1 MKNNS
6 TIHSDF
12 WMDDFD
18 FEEFENQDDTAR
30 LIRMNMTRRAI
41 SNFVNI
47 LTGKSIPVI
56 YNDADANMTDGKTV
70 YLSADIDNP
79 EDFDTMVGL
88 ALHEGSHVALT
99 DFRVVTDIWQNVPR
113 ELYDIAGP
121 KGFSKMEVVE
131 FLKNVHNVVE
141 DRFIDNYVYQTA
153 PGYRGYYL
161 ALYEKYFHSKHVD
174 SMLKSQLYRSKTV
187 QSYDARLINIVNR
200 NTDLDALPG
209 FRDIANVLDL
219 KNIGRLT
226 TTKDRFDVAVEV
238 CKIIYANVDTQD
250 QQKEENAA
258 SDQSGSNV
266 IVIVDGG
273 SDSGSDGSDASG
285 SNASN
290 VFGGIESTCSNSS
303 AAQSN
308 EETTKKKNE
317 QSGISQSKR
326 NLIEKAL
333 NKQKVFIL
341 GQIKKRKV
349 TDREAK
355 ILGDLEKAGVTIVNV
370 GTKMDDSSPITS
382 GVECVVVK
390 SLTKELLMSDQ
401 FPCSRFDLAG
411 NPDPDTLA
419 AVNRGIQ
426 LGNLLGKRLSVRSEV
441 NVTKYMRKSMGKID
455 RRVLA
460 ELGIDNENVFYRNEV
475 DQYKNAYLHL
485 SIDASSSMVGD
496 KWRKTITAA
505 TAICKAASM
514 INNLK
519 VSVSIRATSRGNSL
533 PYIAM
538 VYDSTKDSF
547 AKVRNMFPYLVAN
560 GSTPEGLCFEAIM
573 DMLRDKEEN
582 EDCYFVNFSDGEPC
596 YSYHKNNT
604 YINYSYQNG
613 ANHTRKQVNE
623 IRKKGY
629 TVLSYYIGN
638 RNENAQ
644 SQPHFKMMYGQ
655 DARYIDVTNI
665 VSVAKTLNDMFLSS
679 TSKI

>member
-1 MKNNS
+1 
-6 TIHSDF
+6 
-12 WMDDFD
+12 
-18 FEEFENQDDTAR
+18 
-30 LIRMNMTRRAI
+30 
-41 SNFVNI
+41 
-47 LTGKSIPVI
+47 
-56 YNDADANMTDGKTV
+56 
-70 YLSADIDNP
+70 
-79 EDFDTMVGL
+79 
-88 ALHEGSHVALT
+88 
-99 DFRVVTDIWQNVPR
+99 
-113 ELYDIAGP
+113 
-121 KGFSKMEVVE
+121 
-131 FLKNVHNVVE
+131 
-141 DRFIDNYVYQTA
+141 
-153 PGYRGYYL
+153 
-161 ALYEKYFHSKHVD
+161 
-174 SMLKSQLYRSKTV
+174 MLKSELYRSKTI
-187 QSYDARLINIVNR
+187 QSYDARLINIANR

-226 TTKDRFDVAVEV
+226 TTKDRFDVAIEV
-238 CKIIYANVDTQD
+238 CKIVYANVDTQD

-273 SDSGSDGSDASG
+273 SDSGSDSGSDVSG

-455 RRVLA
+455 RRVLS
-460 ELGIDNENVFYRNEV
+460 ELGIDNENVFYRNEI
-475 DQYKNAYLHL
+475 DQYKHAYLHL
-485 SIDASSSMVGD
+485 SIDASSSMLGD

-596 YSYHKNNT
+596 YSYSKNGA
-604 YINYSYQNG
+604 YIHYSYQNG

-644 SQPHFKMMYGQ
+644 SQPHFKTMYGQ

>member
-1 MKNNS
+1 M
-6 TIHSDF
+6 
-12 WMDDFD
+12 
-18 FEEFENQDDTAR
+18 
-30 LIRMNMTRRAI
+30 
-41 SNFVNI
+41 
-47 LTGKSIPVI
+47 
-56 YNDADANMTDGKTV
+56 
-70 YLSADIDNP
+70 
-79 EDFDTMVGL
+79 
-88 ALHEGSHVALT
+88 
-99 DFRVVTDIWQNVPR
+99 
-113 ELYDIAGP
+113 
-121 KGFSKMEVVE
+121 
-131 FLKNVHNVVE
+131 
-141 DRFIDNYVYQTA
+141 
-153 PGYRGYYL
+153 
-161 ALYEKYFHSKHVD
+161 
-174 SMLKSQLYRSKTV
+174 
-187 QSYDARLINIVNR
+187 
-200 NTDLDALPG
+200 
-209 FRDIANVLDL
+209 
-219 KNIGRLT
+219 
-226 TTKDRFDVAVEV
+226 
-238 CKIIYANVDTQD
+238 
-250 QQKEENAA
+250 
-258 SDQSGSNV
+258 
-266 IVIVDGG
+266 
-273 SDSGSDGSDASG
+273 SG

-460 ELGIDNENVFYRNEV
+460 ELGIDNENVFYRNEI
-475 DQYKNAYLHL
+475 DQYKHAYLHL
-485 SIDASSSMVGD
+485 SIDASSSMLGD

-644 SQPHFKMMYGQ
+644 SRPHFKMMYGQ

>member
-18 FEEFENQDDTAR
+18 FEEFESQDDTAR

-56 YNDADANMTDGKTV
+56 YNDVGANMTDGKTV

-161 ALYEKYFHSKHVD
+161 ALYEKYFYSKHVD
-174 SMLKSQLYRSKTV
+174 SMLKSDLYRSKTV
-187 QSYDARLINIVNR
+187 QSYDARLINLANR

-209 FRDIANVLDL
+209 FRDIANIIDL

-250 QQKEENAA
+250 QQNEDNTA
-258 SDQSGSNV
+258 SNQSGSSV
-266 IVIVDGG
+266 IVIVDDGT
-273 SDSGSDGSDASG
+273 DSGSDMSG
-285 SNASN
+285 SSASN
-290 VFGGIESTCSNSS
+290 VFGGVESTCSNSS

-317 QSGISQSKR
+317 ESGVSQSKR
-326 NLIEKAL
+326 NLIDKAL

-349 TDREAK
+349 TAREAK

-390 SLTKELLMSDQ
+390 NLTKELLMSDQ

-411 NPDPDTLA
+411 NPDSENLA

-455 RRVLA
+455 RRVLS
-460 ELGIDNENVFYRNEV
+460 ELGINNENVFYRNEV
-475 DQYKNAYLHL
+475 DQYKHAYLHL

-496 KWRKTITAA
+496 KWRKTITAV

-596 YSYHKNNT
+596 YSYSKNGA
-604 YINYSYQNG
+604 YIHYSYQNG

-629 TVLSYYIGN
+629 TVLSYYIGT

-644 SQPHFKMMYGQ
+644 SQPHFKTMYGQ